1 MIATSAIAS
10 PLVKGA
16 VQPPPLLERLRK
28 TALDR
33 GTARPTVDQM
43 VGWAR
48 AFILFHNKRHP
59 AEMGLAEVG
68 HFLEHVVKTEPD
80 PLPALAQARRAL
92 GTLYEDV
99 LGVRLGE
106 LAPAAAAA
114 RSGPATVGAACP
126 ALLAAH
132 RSNASAPPR
141 RMTLSERMRD
151 PAFACDPGGRPV
163 GRDRE

>member
-106 LAPAAAAA
+106 LPQPRPPRASHPPAAGVCPCVCVKLPGRHATHPADR
-114 RSGPATVGAACP
+114 RSVGACVCKTA
-126 ALLAAH
+126 
-132 RSNASAPPR
+132 RAPCKSSVPR
-141 RMTLSERMRD
+141 RNR
-151 PAFACDPGGRPV
+151 
-163 GRDRE
+163 